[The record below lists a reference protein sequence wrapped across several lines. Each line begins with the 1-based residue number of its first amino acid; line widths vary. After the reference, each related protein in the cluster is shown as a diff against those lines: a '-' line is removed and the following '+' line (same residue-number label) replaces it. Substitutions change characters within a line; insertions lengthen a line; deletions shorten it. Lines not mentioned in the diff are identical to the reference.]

1 MIKKM
6 NNKGYMLV
14 EVVVASCIAFV
25 MVYFLMDITINM
37 VNKNNDYYE
46 ESVLVSDKNIITKTI
61 MDDLRDNAKKLTSVN
76 VDPTGSSV
84 TFTFKDD
91 KSKKLSYIKREK
103 DGKTIKEIAYG
114 NDDDGYY
121 KKELADELNVGEFCV
136 KANTSPDCVTSVDAN
151 VKLIYISLPAYTN
164 YSDVNYGLDLV
175 VSLVN

>member
-1 MIKKM
+1 M

-61 MDDLRDNAKKLTSVN
+61 MDDLRDNAKKLTSVSS
-76 VDPTGSSV
+76 TGSSV
-84 TFTFKDD
+84 TFTFDD
-91 KSKKLSYIKREK
+91 GTKVLSYDESKNQI
-103 DGKTIKEIAYG
+103 TY
-114 NDDDGYY
+114 DGYE
-121 KKELADELNVGEFCV
+121 KVLAQELNVGEFCV
-136 KANTSPDCVTSVDAN
+136 KANTSPDCVNSVDAN

>member
-61 MDDLRDNAKKLTSVN
+61 MDDLRNNAKKLTSVK
-76 VDPTGSSV
+76 VEDGKKV

-91 KSKKLSYIKREK
+91 GDKVLSYDESNNKI
-103 DGKTIKEIAYG
+103 TY
-114 NDDDGYY
+114 DGYE
-121 KKELADELNVGEFCV
+121 KVLADELNIGDFCV
-136 KANTSPDCVTSVDAN
+136 KTNDSIVECEENSINITDT
-151 VKLIYISLPAYTN
+151 KLIYISLPAYTN

>member
-61 MDDLRDNAKKLTSVN
+61 MDDLRDNAKKLKSVN
-76 VDPTGSSV
+76 STGSSV
-84 TFTFKDD
+84 TFTFDD
-91 KSKKLSYIKREK
+91 GSKTLSYDESNN
-103 DGKTIKEIAYG
+103 TITY
-114 NDDDGYY
+114 DGYV
-121 KKELADELNVGEFCV
+121 KELAKELNVGKFCV
-136 KANTSPDCVTSVDAN
+136 KTNDSIVECEGTTITITDT
-151 VKLIYISLPAYTN
+151 KLIYISLPAYTN